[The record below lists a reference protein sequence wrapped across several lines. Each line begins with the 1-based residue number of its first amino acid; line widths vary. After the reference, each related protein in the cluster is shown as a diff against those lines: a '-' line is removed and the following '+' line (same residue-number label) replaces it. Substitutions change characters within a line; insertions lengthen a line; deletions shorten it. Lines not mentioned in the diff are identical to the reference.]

1 MMSMQ
6 RAKPLPTLA
15 LPQGSRS
22 SSLLDPF
29 FLLLSPRPLHCHH
42 TRRHQTNDV
51 LFVDIF
57 LINIFLINILLVAPF
72 LLHFSLPS
80 SLPSNTSTSS
90 STTSYSSHRIVP
102 APTAV
107 SVTRR
112 AVLTMPQSSPSCSP
126 PPTSYRPH
134 RPAPSLT
141 STRHC
146 VFYNFPVSLSL

>member
-6 RAKPLPTLA
+6 SAKPLPTLA
-15 LPQGSRS
+15 LAQGSAS

-29 FLLLSPRPLHCHH
+29 FFSFHLVLDTRRRPSHCHH
-42 TRRHQTNDV
+42 THRHQINDI

-57 LINIFLINILLVAPF
+57 LVDIFLINILLVAPF
-72 LLHFSLPS
+72 LLRYSPPS

-107 SVTRR
+107 PVSRR
-112 AVLTMPQSSPSCSP
+112 AVLTMPKSSPSCSP
-126 PPTSYRPH
+126 PPTSYRP
-134 RPAPSLT
+134 RC
-141 STRHC
+141 RH
-146 VFYNFPVSLSL
+146 PH